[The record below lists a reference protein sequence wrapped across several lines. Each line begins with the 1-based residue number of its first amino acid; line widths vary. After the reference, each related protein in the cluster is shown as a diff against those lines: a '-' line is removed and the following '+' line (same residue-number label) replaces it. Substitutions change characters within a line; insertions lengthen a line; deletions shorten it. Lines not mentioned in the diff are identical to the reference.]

1 MAFCLFL
8 GAAIGAAA
16 ENGNSPSVVSSN
28 SPPQT
33 NAVAPA
39 TNQAAPLP
47 PAHANGVSSN
57 GVSSNGASAG
67 SAPAEFKPT
76 DHNIRFQFD
85 GLPYSEVV
93 TRFAQMVNKPLI
105 ADTNVEG
112 TLTFNDPQA
121 YSYAEALETLNL
133 ILSLKGVM
141 LMESG
146 RYLRLVPFKDL
157 QQMPIPIF
165 RGLDHAGA
173 VQPDQVVTVVL
184 SLRNLEAS
192 EIAQSITPMLS
203 NAGTIAPLSRARGLI
218 VTDHLANIQR
228 VRDLLAE
235 VDTASPTQREMRSFT
250 LRNSSGAVLM
260 DMINRTFGL
269 ATAPRR
275 VEFNQQTKSYHQLPA
290 DASDYVTAVFD
301 DASRTLVLFGP
312 ADRLGLAESLIK
324 QFEDKSGVQ
333 AGEVKIFYP
342 QANSAQELARMLRQ
356 AMPSVAAE
364 GDTGAAA
371 ATKARLIVDAGSNRL
386 IVTAPAAGQLDEIE
400 KLVKQIDGGVVHGSN
415 TNRSQDV
422 QLPYGRQLKAIT
434 LKYTSANSIATMLMQ
449 LYGRQ
454 FRAEDPRLRVLA
466 TASNDDKT
474 LLLEAIPAMI
484 VRIEEAIRILDVEPT
499 RGPFEVRT
507 YQLAE
512 ANAADLAQTLARLF
526 ANGPGRTG
534 DRQPQFESDPASNS
548 LIVAATKEQFEQ
560 IDQLIKELRAS
571 VEVATEIRTF
581 TLKYSDP
588 GQMVAILTTMLHE
601 QNPVNQYRRF
611 RSSPY
616 GGPIAEVGTLR
627 IATAPALNAVVLQGP
642 PDKLRLAELLINT
655 LDKERTDPASTI
667 RTVRLKKAQAQAT
680 AEAVGRILD
689 SRGIPGLT
697 RRTIIIPVSSS
708 NTLLVDG
715 PEAQVDEVLQVIQQ
729 LDEESSGGS
738 LEFHIYHL
746 VKGNAAEIS
755 RVLGQMLESLAR
767 NQARNGR
774 ANPEPPVT
782 MAVDDRS
789 NSLIISATADSFK
802 VIDDLLKQLD
812 SNQPAERA
820 MRIVPVKSMS
830 ASELATK
837 IRPLYLDQARSLPA
851 ASGPEAMILPDDYND
866 RLILTASAP
875 QLKLI
880 EDLAKQLDVAPDQSN
895 RQLKTITLNNSS
907 ASWIATMLQQ
917 LYSRQFRAENPRL
930 RVVVTPASNDRNLV
944 LEAPTN
950 MIARIEEAIQTL
962 DAEPARSAF
971 EIRTYQL
978 TGAVASDMVLSLT
991 RLFAERQDWQ
1001 KHGPGLVTQPRFE
1014 ADPTSNTLIV
1024 AATKEQFIQIDELI
1038 KELRASVE
1046 VATEIRTFTL
1056 KYCEPDRMVQ
1066 LLDTMLHEETPPNPS
1081 RVRGAFVGN
1090 YGAVTDYGKL
1100 RIATAPAINA
1110 VVIHGP
1116 PDKLRLAEM
1125 LITSLD
1131 KERTDPAS
1139 TIRSV
1144 RLKKAQAQATA
1155 EAVGRILD
1163 SRLAPGLTR
1172 RTIIIPVS
1180 SSNTL
1185 LVNGPPAEAEE
1196 VLQVIQQL
1204 DEESSGGS
1212 LEFHIYHLEKGNAA
1226 EISRVLGQMLESLAR
1241 NQARNGRVNPEPPVT
1256 MAVDDRSNSLIISA
1270 TADSFKVI
1278 DNLLKQLDS
1287 NQPAE
1292 RTMRIIP
1299 VKAMPASELAT
1310 KIRPLYLDQAKS
1322 LPAASGPEA
1331 MILPDDYNDRL
1342 IVTASAPQ
1350 LKLIEDLAKELD
1362 VAPDQ
1367 SDRQLKTITL
1377 NNSSASWI
1385 ATMLQQLYSR
1395 QFRAEN
1401 PRLRVVVTPASNDRN
1416 LVLEAPT
1423 NMIARIEEAI
1433 QTLDAEPARSA
1444 FEIRT
1449 YQLTGAVAGDMVLSL
1464 TRLFAERQDWQKHGP
1479 GLVTQPRFEADPTS
1493 NTLIVAATKEQFIQI
1508 DELIKELRASVE
1520 VATEIRIFKLKYCDP
1535 DQMVQLLDTML
1546 HEQTP
1551 AITNRVR
1558 AASVANYG
1566 AVTDYGKLRIA
1577 TAPALNAV
1585 VLQGPPDKLR
1595 LAEQLITT
1603 LDKEKADLVCT
1614 IRTVHLSKARPEAV
1628 AEAVSKT
1635 LEGRGTRNQTRRTT
1649 VTPVAASNSIIIDGP
1664 PSEVEEVLQIIQE
1677 LDRESSNGNIEF
1689 HIYRLE
1695 NGNPQETSRILGQ
1708 MLQALALSESRFGKA
1723 AQRVPV
1729 TVAVDAR
1736 SNSLII
1742 SATPESFKVIDKL
1755 LAALDKAPKRPDRSM
1770 NLYTLE
1776 NVDPFELASKLEA
1789 LYADRP
1795 KDEQVSAEADPYS
1808 NSLTVIAPQEDFP
1821 AIEEMI
1827 RRMDEAAID
1836 RSLQVRM
1843 VPLARMPAAQMA
1855 AMLTNVYSQIA
1866 SGEVRLVD
1874 RLPPRSR
1881 ERSQL
1886 RATPI
1891 SMSRSNSPASLT
1903 NQTKAAAAA
1912 LPSTN
1917 QHSAALFFPEVVIAV
1932 DKASNALLLSGPAH
1946 ELDEIQTIIRDLTR
1960 AASSND
1966 TELRLYSLREAD
1978 PVVVARTLNELFRP
1992 DQGQGGL
1999 GGGANAGG
2007 GRSGRRSAEAP
2018 LPGQPPVQVPPARI
2032 VVVSEPRT
2040 RSIIIRAHPNDFS
2053 LVEPL
2058 IKQLDAAGLNAQL
2071 GFRLVP
2077 LENVHP
2083 EQLLPLVTQMMAEL
2097 RIARPGDPVTVV
2109 ADPRGRALFVVARN
2123 SVLDQVEA
2131 MIHELDTAANYA
2143 EAEVLLLPLKHANAP
2158 QLAAILQGMLRPGT
2172 QGEVTVPARELQE
2185 QVRRLKIQ
2193 NAHGEPVVL
2202 DLAKPI
2208 KIMPDPIQGA
2218 QGGANRLVLVSTAD
2232 NLKALSSVI
2241 AMMDTVPSTANIRIF
2256 PLQYADAA
2264 TLQTLIT
2271 ELYQGPGFSRMRPEE
2286 RPSVVV
2292 DDRTDS
2298 LIVSGNETAFS
2309 MVTNLL
2315 EHLDKEGLSLAGQIR
2330 LLPLK
2335 HATAQ
2340 SLAMALTTLFNQ
2352 RAQSS
2357 RSPDAQ
2363 RKRPVIIPD
2372 PRSNSLLVSAGVEDS
2387 QALDALLEKLDRKPE
2402 NAAVSITVI
2411 GLRHNDSAQVAS
2423 MLTTVFAARRR
2434 SITAPGQPPA
2444 PQDEV
2449 DVAADPLVN
2458 ALIISASPENLE
2470 LARNLITQVD
2480 AEPVVQEGLIQTFTL
2495 KQADAQRAATML
2507 RSLVDQGIYRP
2518 GIAAAGNRRTSRD
2531 AIAVT
2536 VDARSNTLIISAS
2549 PENLVVVKE
2558 LIKQIDS
2565 QNYSADADIRL
2576 FQLKHAKASQL
2587 ATVLQ
2592 QFFTSKRSG
2601 EASAG
2606 TTERSIPVTVTADDR
2621 TSTLLVTG
2629 GREVFAAV
2637 ERMVAQL
2644 DAEQVVAR
2652 TSFKVFS
2659 LKQATAAKLQS
2670 TLTQL
2675 FAKRPAT
2682 IRGEP
2687 PDSITIVEDSWA
2699 NALIV
2704 GASPED
2710 LVMVESLI
2718 SQLDN
2723 GLTEA
2728 GMEVQVM
2735 PLAKADARQ
2744 VAQTITTLYRSG
2756 GPGTVSPVTANVDER
2771 LNAVVVSAGQSDIKR
2786 IADLVKK
2793 LDTDQVTQVNEIH
2806 VFTLTN
2812 ARATQL
2818 SVILTSILNSKPTS
2832 LTGQSPSRQS
2842 LLQFMGQTP
2851 EGKEL
2856 LTSALKEGVLIAPDV
2871 RANAIVISAPV
2882 EYMRLLQQLIGRLD
2896 ATSPQVAIIR
2906 VFALR
2911 NADARQMMTV
2921 LTSLFHLQP
2930 SSQSTGQSTTQPVSN
2945 NRTVKYNLTREVPD
2959 FDPFASGADEVGAS
2973 AVLGTAE
2980 ETALTVS
2987 VDIRSNSLIV
2997 GGSDHYVAL
3006 ASEIIETL
3014 DSSPA
3019 QERKFEVYHLKN
3031 SRASQI
3037 QGSLQTFL
3045 TQDTQLLITAVG
3057 QQAMTQELL
3066 DRQATIVA
3074 DTNSNTL
3081 LISATPRNFPQ
3092 ISKLVE
3098 ELDQPQRQVLIQVL
3112 IAEVTLTKDDEL
3124 GVEWTYQTGGNPST
3138 KTGTDFGV
3146 ANALKSAGG
3155 FGSAISGD
3163 KFNFLFRAFQ
3173 SEDRLHVLSRPQILT
3188 SDNQQAT
3195 IMVGQEVPLVT
3206 GSQVIGLTGNSVN
3219 TFNYTNVGVTLS
3231 VTPNISPDGF
3241 VRMVVAPQITELT
3254 TDTVEVSTGI
3264 NAPILNQR
3272 TATTS
3277 VSVQSGQSILI
3288 GGLIST
3294 TDELTSKKVPVLG
3307 SLPLLGPLFR
3317 SNIKTSTRTEL
3328 LILLT
3333 PQVLINGEAMATTN
3347 SALSVTREQL
3357 DTSAIKHDYQSG
3369 PLYRQMLGPLYP
3381 ESSTNAPAALPSD
3394 EKSKA
3399 TPHEDK

>member
-1 MAFCLFL
+1 LSTAAVAALWLFL

-16 ENGNSPSVVSSN
+16 ENGGSASVVSSN

-39 TNQAAPLP
+39 TNAASLLP

-57 GVSSNGASAG
+57 GVSSG
-67 SAPAEFKPT
+67 APAEFKPT

-112 TLTFNDPQA
+112 SLTFNDPQA
-121 YSYAEALETLNL
+121 YAYPEALETLNL

-184 SLRNLEAS
+184 TLRNLEAS

-250 LRNSSGAVLM
+250 LRNASGAVLM

-275 VEFNQQTKSYHQLPA
+275 VEFNQQTKTYHQLPA
-290 DASDYVTAVFD
+290 DASDYITAVFD

-312 ADRLGLAESLIK
+312 ADRLALAESLIK

-342 QANSAQELARMLRQ
+342 QSSSAQELARMLRQ
-356 AMPSVAAE
+356 AMPTLAAE
-364 GDTGAAA
+364 GETGPAA
-371 ATKARLIVDAGSNRL
+371 ATKARLIVDVGSNRL
-386 IVTAPAAGQLDEIE
+386 IATAPAAGQLEEIE
-400 KLVKQIDGGVVHGSN
+400 KLVAQIDGGVTHASI

-422 QLPYGRQLKAIT
+422 QLPYGRQLKAVT
-434 LKYTSANSIATMLMQ
+434 LKFTSANSVATMLMQ

-454 FRAEDPRLRVLA
+454 FRTEDPRLRVLA

-474 LLLEAIPAMI
+474 LLLEATPAMI
-484 VRIEEAIRILDVEPT
+484 ERIEEAIRILDVEPT
-499 RGPFEVRT
+499 RGPFELRT

-512 ANAADLAQTLARLF
+512 ATAADMAQTLARLF
-526 ANGPGRTG
+526 ANGPGRGG

-548 LIVAATKEQFEQ
+548 LIVAATKEEFEQ

-581 TLKYSDP
+581 SLKYSDP

-601 QNPVNQYRRF
+601 QNPANQYRRF

-689 SRGIPGLT
+689 SRTTPGQT
-697 RRTIIIPVSSS
+697 RRTTIIPVSSS

-715 PEAQVDEVLQVIQQ
+715 PDAQVEEMLKVIQQ
-729 LDEESSGGS
+729 LDDESSGG
-738 LEFHIYHL
+738 
-746 VKGNAAEIS
+746 N
-755 RVLGQMLESLAR
+755 
-767 NQARNGR
+767 
-774 ANPEPPVT
+774 
-782 MAVDDRS
+782 
-789 NSLIISATADSFK
+789 
-802 VIDDLLKQLD
+802 
-812 SNQPAERA
+812 
-820 MRIVPVKSMS
+820 
-830 ASELATK
+830 
-837 IRPLYLDQARSLPA
+837 
-851 ASGPEAMILPDDYND
+851 
-866 RLILTASAP
+866 
-875 QLKLI
+875 
-880 EDLAKQLDVAPDQSN
+880 
-895 RQLKTITLNNSS
+895 
-907 ASWIATMLQQ
+907 
-917 LYSRQFRAENPRL
+917 
-930 RVVVTPASNDRNLV
+930 
-944 LEAPTN
+944 
-950 MIARIEEAIQTL
+950 
-962 DAEPARSAF
+962 
-971 EIRTYQL
+971 
-978 TGAVASDMVLSLT
+978 
-991 RLFAERQDWQ
+991 
-1001 KHGPGLVTQPRFE
+1001 
-1014 ADPTSNTLIV
+1014 
-1024 AATKEQFIQIDELI
+1024 
-1038 KELRASVE
+1038 
-1046 VATEIRTFTL
+1046 
-1056 KYCEPDRMVQ
+1056 
-1066 LLDTMLHEETPPNPS
+1066 
-1081 RVRGAFVGN
+1081 
-1090 YGAVTDYGKL
+1090 
-1100 RIATAPAINA
+1100 
-1110 VVIHGP
+1110 
-1116 PDKLRLAEM
+1116 
-1125 LITSLD
+1125 
-1131 KERTDPAS
+1131 
-1139 TIRSV
+1139 
-1144 RLKKAQAQATA
+1144 
-1155 EAVGRILD
+1155 
-1163 SRLAPGLTR
+1163 
-1172 RTIIIPVS
+1172 
-1180 SSNTL
+1180 
-1185 LVNGPPAEAEE
+1185 
-1196 VLQVIQQL
+1196 
-1204 DEESSGGS
+1204 

-1226 EISRVLGQMLESLAR
+1226 DISRVLTQMLESLAR
-1241 NQARNGRVNPEPPVT
+1241 NQARNGRVVSEPPVT

-1292 RTMRIIP
+1292 RMMHIIP
-1299 VKAMPASELAT
+1299 VRSMPAAELAT
-1310 KIRPLYLDQAKS
+1310 KIRPLYIDQARS
-1322 LPAASGPEA
+1322 LPAAAGAEA
-1331 MILPDDYNDRL
+1331 MIIPDDYNDRL
-1342 IVTASAPQ
+1342 IVTASASQ

-1377 NNSSASWI
+1377 SNSSASWV
-1385 ATMLQQLYSR
+1385 ATLLQQLYSR

-1416 LVLEAPT
+1416 LILEAPT

-1444 FEIRT
+1444 FEVRT
-1449 YQLTGAVAGDMVLSL
+1449 YQLTGAVASDMVQSL

-1479 GLVTQPRFEADPTS
+1479 GLVTQPRFEADPAS
-1493 NTLIVAATKEQFIQI
+1493 NTLIVAATREQFVQI

-1520 VATEIRIFKLKYCDP
+1520 VATEIRIFKLKFCDP

-1546 HEQTP
+1546 HEETP
-1551 AITNRVR
+1551 PNPSRVR
-1558 AASVANYG
+1558 GAFVSNFG

-1585 VLQGPPDKLR
+1585 VLQGPPERLR

-1603 LDKEKADLVCT
+1603 LDKEKSDPSCT
-1614 IRTVHLSKARPEAV
+1614 IRTVHLSKVRPEAV
-1628 AEAVSKT
+1628 AEAVNKT
-1635 LEGRGTRNQTRRTT
+1635 LESRGTRYQARRTT
-1649 VTPVAASNSIIIDGP
+1649 VTPVATSNSVIIDGP
-1664 PSEVEEVLQIIQE
+1664 PAEVEEVLKIIQD

-1695 NGNPQETSRILGQ
+1695 NGNPQETSRILNQ
-1708 MLQALALSESRFGKA
+1708 MLQALAQSESRFGKA
-1723 AQRVPV
+1723 SQQVPV

-1789 LYADRP
+1789 LFADRP

-1836 RSLQVRM
+1836 RSIQVRM
-1843 VPLARMPAAQMA
+1843 VALSKMPAAQMA
-1855 AMLTNVYSQIA
+1855 AMLTNVYSQIG
-1866 SGEVRLVD
+1866 SGQVRLVD
-1874 RLPPRSR
+1874 RLPPHAK
-1881 ERSQL
+1881 ERNAI
-1886 RATPI
+1886 RTTPI
-1891 SMSRSNSPASLT
+1891 SMTRSNSSPSLT
-1903 NQTKAAAAA
+1903 NQTAAAA

-1917 QHSAALFFPEVVIAV
+1917 RPPAALFFPEVVIAV
-1932 DKASNALLLSGPAH
+1932 DKASNALLLSGPVH
-1946 ELDEIQTIIRDLTR
+1946 ELDQIQTIIRDLTR
-1960 AASSND
+1960 AAASND
-1966 TELRLYSLREAD
+1966 TELRLFSLREAD

-1992 DQGQGGL
+1992 DQGQAGL

-2007 GRSGRRSAEAP
+2007 GRSGRRSAEQP
-2018 LPGQPPVQVPPARI
+2018 QPGQPPVVVPPARI
-2032 VVVSEPRT
+2032 VVVAEPRT
-2040 RSIIIRAHPNDFS
+2040 RSVIIRAHPNDFA

-2058 IKQLDAAGLNAQL
+2058 LTQLDAAGLNAQL

-2077 LENVHP
+2077 LQNVHP
-2083 EQLLPLVTQMMAEL
+2083 DHLLPLVNQMMAEL
-2097 RIARPGDPVTVV
+2097 RLARPGDPVTVA
-2109 ADPRGRALFVVARN
+2109 ADPRGRALFVVGRT
-2123 SVLDQVEA
+2123 SVLDQIEA
-2131 MIHELDTAANYA
+2131 MIHELDTAADFA
-2143 EAEVLLLPLKHANAP
+2143 EAEMLLWPLKNADAP

-2172 QGEVTVPARELQE
+2172 QGEVTVQARELQE

-2193 NAHGEPVVL
+2193 NTQGRPIVL
-2202 DLAKPI
+2202 DLTKPI
-2208 KIMPDPIQGA
+2208 RIMPDPIQGV
-2218 QGGANRLVLVSTAD
+2218 QGGANRLVLISTAD
-2232 NLKALSSVI
+2232 NLKALSSLV

-2264 TLQTLIT
+2264 TLQAMIT
-2271 ELYQGPGFSRMRPEE
+2271 ELYQGPGFSKMRPEE
-2286 RPSVVV
+2286 RPNVVV

-2298 LIVSGNETAFS
+2298 LIVSGNEAAFS

-2315 EHLDKEGLSLAGQIR
+2315 EQLDKEGQSLAGQIR
-2330 LLPLK
+2330 LIPLK
-2335 HATAQ
+2335 HGTAQ
-2340 SLAMALTTLFNQ
+2340 SLAQALTTLFNQ
-2352 RAQSS
+2352 RAQAS
-2357 RSPDAQ
+2357 RSPTAQ
-2363 RKRPVIIPD
+2363 RTRPVIIPD
-2372 PRSNSLLVSAGVEDS
+2372 PRSNSLIVSAGLEDTR
-2387 QALDALLEKLDRKPE
+2387 ALDALLEKLDRKPE

-2411 GLRHNDSAQVAS
+2411 GLRNNDSAQVAS
-2423 MLTTVFAARRR
+2423 MLSTVFAARRR
-2434 SITAPGQPPA
+2434 STTPSGQAPA

-2470 LARNLITQVD
+2470 LARNLISQVD
-2480 AEPVVQEGLIQTFTL
+2480 AAPVVQEGLIQTFTL

-2507 RSLVDQGIYRP
+2507 RSLIDQGIYRP

-2549 PENLVVVKE
+2549 PENLMVVKE

-2565 QNYSADADIRL
+2565 QSSSDVADIRL
-2576 FQLKHAKASQL
+2576 FQLRHAKASQL

-2601 EASAG
+2601 ETATG
-2606 TTERSIPVTVTADDR
+2606 TTERSVPVTVTPDDR

-2675 FAKRPAT
+2675 FAKRPT
-2682 IRGEP
+2682 TVRGEP
-2687 PDSITIVEDSWA
+2687 PDPITVVEDSWA

-2710 LVMVESLI
+2710 LIMVESLI
-2718 SQLDN
+2718 AQLDN
-2723 GLTEA
+2723 GQMEA

-2735 PLAKADARQ
+2735 PLVKADARQ
-2744 VAQTITTLYRSG
+2744 VATTITTLYRSG

-2771 LNAVVVSAGQSDIKR
+2771 LNAVIVSAGQSDIKR

-2842 LLQFMGQTP
+2842 LLQFIGQTP

-2856 LTSALKEGVLIAPDV
+2856 LTTALKEGILIAPDV
-2871 RANAIVISAPV
+2871 RANAIVVSAPV
-2882 EYMRLLQQLIGRLD
+2882 EYMKLLQQLIGRLD
-2896 ATSPQVAIIR
+2896 ATSPQVATIR
-2906 VFALR
+2906 VFPLR
-2911 NADARQMMTV
+2911 NADARQMMSV

-2930 SSQSTGQSTTQPVSN
+2930 SSQYTGQTTSQPASN

-2959 FDPFASGADEVGAS
+2959 FDPFASGADEVTAS

-2997 GGSDHYVAL
+2997 GGSEHYVGL
-3006 ASEIIETL
+3006 ASQIIETL

-3031 SRASQI
+3031 SRASEI
-3037 QGSLQTFL
+3037 QASLQTFL
-3045 TQDTQLLITAVG
+3045 TQDTQFLITAVG

-3146 ANALKSAGG
+3146 ANALQNTGG

-3163 KFNFLFRAFQ
+3163 RFNFLFRALQ
-3173 SEDRLHVLSRPQILT
+3173 TEDRLHVLSRPQILT

-3219 TFNYTNVGVTLS
+3219 TFNYTNVGVTLA

-3254 TDTVEVSTGI
+3254 TETVQVSTGI

-3294 TDELTSKKVPVLG
+3294 SDELTSKKMPVLG
-3307 SLPLLGPLFR
+3307 DIPLMGPLFR
-3317 SNIKTSTRTEL
+3317 SNVKTSTRTEL

-3333 PQVLINGEAMATTN
+3333 PQVLINGEAMPTTN
-3347 SALSVTREQL
+3347 SALSVTRQQL
-3357 DTSAIKHDYQSG
+3357 DTSAIKHDYQTG
-3369 PLYRQMLGPLYP
+3369 PLYRQMLAPLYP
-3381 ESSTNAPAALPSD
+3381 EPGTNAPAVLPSD
-3394 EKSKA
+3394 EKSKTA
-3399 TPHEDK
+3399 PQKNP

>member
-1 MAFCLFL
+1 M
-8 GAAIGAAA
+8 GAAA
-16 ENGNSPSVVSSN
+16 ENGDSASVVSSN

-39 TNQAAPLP
+39 TNAASLLP

-57 GVSSNGASAG
+57 GVSPAT
-67 SAPAEFKPT
+67 PAEFKPT

-112 TLTFNDPQA
+112 SLTFNDPQA
-121 YSYAEALETLNL
+121 YAYPEALETLNL

-184 SLRNLEAS
+184 TLRNLEAS

-250 LRNSSGAVLM
+250 LRNASGAVLM

-342 QANSAQELARMLRQ
+342 QSSSAQELARMLRQ
-356 AMPSVAAE
+356 AMPSLAAE
-364 GDTGAAA
+364 GETGPAA
-371 ATKARLIVDAGSNRL
+371 ATKGRLIVDVGSNRL
-386 IVTAPAAGQLDEIE
+386 IATAPAAGQLEEIE
-400 KLVKQIDGGVVHGSN
+400 KLVAQIDGGVTHAGI

-422 QLPYGRQLKAIT
+422 QLPYGRQLKAVT
-434 LKYTSANSIATMLMQ
+434 LKYTSANSVATMLMQ

-454 FRAEDPRLRVLA
+454 FRNEDPRLRVLA

-474 LLLEAIPAMI
+474 LLLEATPAMI
-484 VRIEEAIRILDVEPT
+484 ERIEDAIRVLDVEPT
-499 RGPFEVRT
+499 RGPFELRT

-512 ANAADLAQTLARLF
+512 ATAADMAQTLARLF
-526 ANGPGRTG
+526 ANGPGRGG

-548 LIVAATKEQFEQ
+548 LIVAATKEEFEQ

-581 TLKYSDP
+581 SLKYSDP

-601 QNPVNQYRRF
+601 QNPVNQFRRF

-689 SRGIPGLT
+689 SRTTPGQT
-697 RRTIIIPVSSS
+697 RRTSIIPVSSS

-715 PEAQVDEVLQVIQQ
+715 PDAQVEEMLKVIQQ
-729 LDEESSGGS
+729 LDDESSGG
-738 LEFHIYHL
+738 
-746 VKGNAAEIS
+746 N
-755 RVLGQMLESLAR
+755 
-767 NQARNGR
+767 
-774 ANPEPPVT
+774 
-782 MAVDDRS
+782 
-789 NSLIISATADSFK
+789 
-802 VIDDLLKQLD
+802 
-812 SNQPAERA
+812 
-820 MRIVPVKSMS
+820 
-830 ASELATK
+830 
-837 IRPLYLDQARSLPA
+837 
-851 ASGPEAMILPDDYND
+851 
-866 RLILTASAP
+866 
-875 QLKLI
+875 
-880 EDLAKQLDVAPDQSN
+880 
-895 RQLKTITLNNSS
+895 
-907 ASWIATMLQQ
+907 
-917 LYSRQFRAENPRL
+917 
-930 RVVVTPASNDRNLV
+930 
-944 LEAPTN
+944 
-950 MIARIEEAIQTL
+950 
-962 DAEPARSAF
+962 
-971 EIRTYQL
+971 
-978 TGAVASDMVLSLT
+978 
-991 RLFAERQDWQ
+991 
-1001 KHGPGLVTQPRFE
+1001 
-1014 ADPTSNTLIV
+1014 
-1024 AATKEQFIQIDELI
+1024 
-1038 KELRASVE
+1038 
-1046 VATEIRTFTL
+1046 
-1056 KYCEPDRMVQ
+1056 
-1066 LLDTMLHEETPPNPS
+1066 
-1081 RVRGAFVGN
+1081 
-1090 YGAVTDYGKL
+1090 
-1100 RIATAPAINA
+1100 
-1110 VVIHGP
+1110 
-1116 PDKLRLAEM
+1116 
-1125 LITSLD
+1125 
-1131 KERTDPAS
+1131 
-1139 TIRSV
+1139 
-1144 RLKKAQAQATA
+1144 
-1155 EAVGRILD
+1155 
-1163 SRLAPGLTR
+1163 
-1172 RTIIIPVS
+1172 
-1180 SSNTL
+1180 
-1185 LVNGPPAEAEE
+1185 
-1196 VLQVIQQL
+1196 
-1204 DEESSGGS
+1204 

-1226 EISRVLGQMLESLAR
+1226 EISRVLTQMLESLAR
-1241 NQARNGRVNPEPPVT
+1241 NQARNGRVVSEPPVT

-1292 RTMRIIP
+1292 RVMHIIP
-1299 VKAMPASELAT
+1299 VRSMSASEMAT
-1310 KIRPLYLDQAKS
+1310 KIRPLYIDQARS
-1322 LPAASGPEA
+1322 LPAAAGAEA
-1331 MILPDDYNDRL
+1331 MIIPDDYNDRL
-1342 IVTASAPQ
+1342 IVTASTPQ

-1377 NNSSASWI
+1377 SNSSASWV
-1385 ATMLQQLYSR
+1385 ATLLQQLYSR

-1416 LVLEAPT
+1416 LILEAPT

-1444 FEIRT
+1444 FEVRT
-1449 YQLTGAVAGDMVLSL
+1449 YQLTGAVASDMVQSL

-1479 GLVTQPRFEADPTS
+1479 GLVTQPRFEADPAS
-1493 NTLIVAATKEQFIQI
+1493 NTLIVAATREQFVQI

-1520 VATEIRIFKLKYCDP
+1520 VATEIRIFKLKFCDP

-1546 HEQTP
+1546 HEETP
-1551 AITNRVR
+1551 PNPSRVR
-1558 AASVANYG
+1558 GAFVSNFG

-1585 VLQGPPDKLR
+1585 VLQGPPERLR

-1603 LDKEKADLVCT
+1603 LDKEKSDPSCT
-1614 IRTVHLSKARPEAV
+1614 IRTVHLSKVRPEAV
-1628 AEAVSKT
+1628 AEAVNKT
-1635 LEGRGTRNQTRRTT
+1635 LESRGTRYQARRTT
-1649 VTPVAASNSIIIDGP
+1649 VTPVATSNSVIIDGP
-1664 PSEVEEVLQIIQE
+1664 PAEVEEVLKIIQD

-1695 NGNPQETSRILGQ
+1695 NGNPQETSRILNQ
-1708 MLQALALSESRFGKA
+1708 MLQALAQSESRFGKA
-1723 AQRVPV
+1723 SQQVPA

-1789 LYADRP
+1789 LFADRP
-1795 KDEQVSAEADPYS
+1795 KDEQISAEADPYS

-1836 RSLQVRM
+1836 RSIQVRM
-1843 VPLARMPAAQMA
+1843 VALSKMPAAQMA
-1855 AMLTNVYSQIA
+1855 AMLTNVYSQIG
-1866 SGEVRLVD
+1866 SGQVRLVD
-1874 RLPPRSR
+1874 RLPPHAK
-1881 ERSQL
+1881 ERNAI
-1886 RATPI
+1886 RTTPI
-1891 SMSRSNSPASLT
+1891 SMTRSNSSPALT
-1903 NQTKAAAAA
+1903 NQTAAAA

-1917 QHSAALFFPEVVIAV
+1917 RPPAALFFPEVVIAV
-1932 DKASNALLLSGPAH
+1932 DKASNALLLSGPVH
-1946 ELDEIQTIIRDLTR
+1946 ELDQIQTIIRDLTR
-1960 AASSND
+1960 AAASND
-1966 TELRLYSLREAD
+1966 TELRLFSLREAD
-1978 PVVVARTLNELFRP
+1978 PVVVARTLNELFRT
-1992 DQGQGGL
+1992 DQGQSGL

-2007 GRSGRRSAEAP
+2007 RSGRRSAEQAQ
-2018 LPGQPPVQVPPARI
+2018 PGQPPVVVPPARI
-2032 VVVSEPRT
+2032 VVVAEPRT
-2040 RSIIIRAHPNDFS
+2040 RSIIIRAHPNDFA

-2058 IKQLDAAGLNAQL
+2058 ITQLDAAGLNAQL

-2077 LENVHP
+2077 LKNVHADH
-2083 EQLLPLVTQMMAEL
+2083 LLPLVNQMMAEL
-2097 RIARPGDPVTVV
+2097 RLARPGDPVTVA
-2109 ADPRGRALFVVARN
+2109 ADPRGSALFVVGRT
-2123 SVLDQVEA
+2123 SVLDQIEA
-2131 MIHELDTAANYA
+2131 MIHELDTAADFA
-2143 EAEVLLLPLKHANAP
+2143 EAEMLLWPLKNAAAP
-2158 QLAAILQGMLRPGT
+2158 QLAGILQGMLRPGT
-2172 QGEVTVPARELQE
+2172 QGEVTVQARELQE

-2193 NAHGEPVVL
+2193 NAHGQPIVL
-2202 DLAKPI
+2202 DLTKPI
-2208 KIMPDPIQGA
+2208 KIMPDPIQGV
-2218 QGGANRLVLVSTAD
+2218 QGGANRLVLISTAD
-2232 NLKALSSVI
+2232 NLKALSSLV

-2256 PLQYADAA
+2256 PLQYADAG
-2264 TLQTLIT
+2264 TLQAMIT
-2271 ELYQGPGFSRMRPEE
+2271 ELYQGPGFSKMRPEE
-2286 RPSVVV
+2286 RPNIVV

-2298 LIVSGNETAFS
+2298 LIVSGNEAAFS

-2315 EHLDKEGLSLAGQIR
+2315 EQLDKEGLSLAGQIR
-2330 LLPLK
+2330 LIPLK
-2335 HATAQ
+2335 HGTAQ
-2340 SLAMALTTLFNQ
+2340 SLALALTTLFNQ
-2352 RAQSS
+2352 RAQAS
-2357 RSPDAQ
+2357 RSPNAQ
-2363 RKRPVIIPD
+2363 RTRPVIIPD
-2372 PRSNSLLVSAGVEDS
+2372 PRSNSLIVSAGLEDTR
-2387 QALDALLEKLDRKPE
+2387 ALDALLDKLDRKPE

-2411 GLRHNDSAQVAS
+2411 GLRNNDSAQVAS

-2434 SITAPGQPPA
+2434 STTAAGQAPA

-2470 LARNLITQVD
+2470 LARNLISQVD
-2480 AEPVVQEGLIQTFTL
+2480 AAPVVQEGLIQTFTL

-2507 RSLVDQGIYRP
+2507 RSLIDQGIYRP

-2549 PENLVVVKE
+2549 PENLMVVKE

-2565 QNYSADADIRL
+2565 QSSSDVADIRL
-2576 FQLKHAKASQL
+2576 FQLRHAKASQL

-2601 EASAG
+2601 ETATGS
-2606 TTERSIPVTVTADDR
+2606 TERSVPVTVTPDDR

-2675 FAKRPAT
+2675 FAKRPT
-2682 IRGEP
+2682 TVRGEP
-2687 PDSITIVEDSWA
+2687 PDPITVVEDSWA

-2718 SQLDN
+2718 AQLDN
-2723 GLTEA
+2723 GQMEA

-2735 PLAKADARQ
+2735 PLVKADARQ
-2744 VAQTITTLYRSG
+2744 VATTITTLYRSG

-2771 LNAVVVSAGQSDIKR
+2771 LNAVIVSAGQSDIKR

-2842 LLQFMGQTP
+2842 LLQFIGQTP
-2851 EGKEL
+2851 DGKEL
-2856 LTSALKEGVLIAPDV
+2856 LTTALKEGILIAPDV
-2871 RANAIVISAPV
+2871 RANAIVVSAPV
-2882 EYMRLLQQLIGRLD
+2882 EYMKLLQQLIGRLD
-2896 ATSPQVAIIR
+2896 ATSPQVATIR

-2930 SSQSTGQSTTQPVSN
+2930 SSQYTGQATSQPASN

-2959 FDPFASGADEVGAS
+2959 FDPFASGADEVTAS

-2997 GGSDHYVAL
+2997 GGSEHYVGL
-3006 ASEIIETL
+3006 ASQIIETL

-3031 SRASQI
+3031 SRASEI
-3037 QGSLQTFL
+3037 QASLQTFL
-3045 TQDTQLLITAVG
+3045 TQDTQFLITAVG

-3146 ANALKSAGG
+3146 ANALQNAGG

-3163 KFNFLFRAFQ
+3163 KFNFLFRALQ
-3173 SEDRLHVLSRPQILT
+3173 TEDRLHVLSRPQILT

-3195 IMVGQEVPLVT
+3195 ITVGQEVPLVT

-3219 TFNYTNVGVTLS
+3219 TFNYTNVGVTLT

-3254 TDTVEVSTGI
+3254 TETVQVSTGI

-3294 TDELTSKKVPVLG
+3294 SDELTTKKMPFLG
-3307 SLPLLGPLFR
+3307 DIPLMGPLFR

-3328 LILLT
+3328 LVLLT
-3333 PQVLINGEAMATTN
+3333 PQVLINGEAMPTTN
-3347 SALSVTREQL
+3347 SALSVTRQQL
-3357 DTSAIKHDYQSG
+3357 DTSAIKHDYQTG
-3369 PLYRQMLGPLYP
+3369 PLYRQMLAPLYP
-3381 ESSTNAPAALPSD
+3381 EPGTNAPAVLPSD
-3394 EKSKA
+3394 EKSKTA
-3399 TPHEDK
+3399 PQKNP